1 MLHLLPLTTKFFFF
15 LEKATAP
22 TAAMCPAATAKHD
35 PVEAFQT
42 LTCKL
47 TPRFTSKGYSQKTV
61 GGRGAIDFSLI
72 ITQEDNFIIILL

>member
-47 TPRFTSKGYSQKTV
+47 PLRFISKGYSPKTA
-61 GGRGAIDFSLI
+61 GGEGCYYFSL
-72 ITQEDNFIIILL
+72 TRA